1 MNWHTLLPRKSVP
14 YYDIFVHNKNIM
26 TTFICIYA
34 FMTVC
39 TTLAYVKDWTTAE
52 VVASIIIGAIWPVAI
67 ASAVIRKIIK

>member
-1 MNWHTLLPRKSVP
+1 
-14 YYDIFVHNKNIM
+14 M
-26 TTFICIYA
+26 TTFIGIYA

-39 TTLAYVKDWTTAE
+39 TTVAYIKDWTTAE